1 MDFFS
6 KIKFFFKKPQKD
18 AFGLIFEDY
27 LKIRAELKVSDIKIN
42 GQGINFKVNYRGSIV
57 PFWLVQEEGITAEK
71 AKIKAQ
77 ESLTIIAVGL
87 AVDLNLVEISQILKK
102 SQNSL

>member
-1 MDFFS
+1 MNIFQN
-6 KIKFFFKKPQKD
+6 IKLFFKKPQKE

-27 LKIRAELKVSDIKIN
+27 LKIRAELKVSDIKTDE
-42 GQGINFKVNYRGSIV
+42 QGINFKVNYRGSIV
-57 PFWLVQEEGITAEK
+57 PFWLVQKEGITAEK

-102 SQNSL
+102 SRNNL